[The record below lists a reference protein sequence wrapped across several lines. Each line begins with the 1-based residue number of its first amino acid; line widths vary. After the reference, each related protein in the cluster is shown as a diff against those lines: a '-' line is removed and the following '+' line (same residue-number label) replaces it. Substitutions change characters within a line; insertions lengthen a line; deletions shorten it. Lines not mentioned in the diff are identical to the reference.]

1 MAKKRLFDENGN
13 EVKGK
18 IKKPF
23 YKKVWFWA
31 VVVILIGAFGSMG
44 GEDEVAESNAAAVP
58 SEKKVETTEATTEES
73 APAEEEAAP
82 AVEAYAVGEEVSVG
96 DVTYV
101 VKDIQTAT
109 NVGGEFGENS
119 KGTYL
124 IIDISVTNNGSE
136 ALTVSDDFF
145 TLLNDG
151 KTYESDATAGIYA
164 NETNS
169 FFLESINPDLTMDG
183 KVVFDVSDAVIE
195 SSSKQLQVATGF
207 WSTETELINLQ

>member
-23 YKKVWFWA
+23 YKKVQFWA

>member
-23 YKKVWFWA
+23 YKKVWFWV
-31 VVVILIGAFGSMG
+31 VVVIVVGVFGSIG
-44 GEDEVAESNAAAVP
+44 GEDEVAKTNTDAAS
-58 SEKKVETTEATTEES
+58 SEPNVEATESKKEEEAPTEES
-73 APAEEEAAP
+73 EPV
-82 AVEAYAVGEEVSVG
+82 VEAYGVGEEVKVG

-101 VKDIQTAT
+101 VKNVQTAT
-109 NVGGEFGENS
+109 NVGGEYGENS

-124 IIDISVTNNGSE
+124 VIDISVTNNGSE
-136 ALTVSDDFF
+136 ALMVSDDFF
-145 TLLNDG
+145 KLLNDG

-195 SSSKQLQVATGF
+195 STTKQLQVATGF

>member
-23 YKKVWFWA
+23 YKKVWFWV
-31 VVVILIGAFGSMG
+31 VVVIVFGVFGSMG
-44 GEDEVAESNAAAVP
+44 GEDEVAETN
-58 SEKKVETTEATTEES
+58 TEAASSETNVEATESTKEETAPTEE
-73 APAEEEAAP
+73 AEP
-82 AVEAYAVGEEVSVG
+82 VVEAYGVGEEVKVG

-101 VKDIQTAT
+101 VKDVQTAT
-109 NVGGEFGENS
+109 NVGGEYGENS

-124 IIDISVTNNGSE
+124 VIDISVTNNGSE
-136 ALTVSDDFF
+136 ALMVSDDFF
-145 TLLNDG
+145 KLLNDG

-169 FFLESINPDLTMDG
+169 FFLKSINPDLTMDG

-195 SSSKQLQVATGF
+195 STTKQLQVATGF

>member
-23 YKKVWFWA
+23 YKKVWFWV
-31 VVVILIGAFGSMG
+31 VVVIVFGVFGSMG
-44 GEDEVAESNAAAVP
+44 GEDEVAETN
-58 SEKKVETTEATTEES
+58 TEAASSETNVEATESTKEETAPTEE
-73 APAEEEAAP
+73 AEP
-82 AVEAYAVGEEVSVG
+82 VVEAYGVGEEVKVG

-101 VKDIQTAT
+101 VKDVQTAT
-109 NVGGEFGENS
+109 NVGGEYGENS

-124 IIDISVTNNGSE
+124 VIDISVTNNGSE
-136 ALTVSDDFF
+136 ALMVSDDFF
-145 TLLNDG
+145 KLLNDG

-195 SSSKQLQVATGF
+195 STTKQLQVATGF